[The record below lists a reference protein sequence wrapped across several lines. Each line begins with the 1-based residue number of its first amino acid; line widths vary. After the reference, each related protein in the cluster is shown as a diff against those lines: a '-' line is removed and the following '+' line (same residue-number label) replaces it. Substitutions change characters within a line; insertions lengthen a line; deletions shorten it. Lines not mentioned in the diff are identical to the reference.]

1 MHIRGRTASE
11 RREPSRCGT
20 LPAWRPRPDDG
31 PNDREKAARIVDAMR
46 SSVAVPGVAMRMLAE
61 AGQDFGPTVRAG
73 VRAVRALM
81 D

>member
-1 MHIRGRTASE
+1 MG
-11 RREPSRCGT
+11 
-20 LPAWRPRPDDG
+20 
-31 PNDREKAARIVDAMR
+31 EKAARIVDAMR
-46 SSVAVPGVAMRMLAE
+46 SSVALRGVAMRMLAE